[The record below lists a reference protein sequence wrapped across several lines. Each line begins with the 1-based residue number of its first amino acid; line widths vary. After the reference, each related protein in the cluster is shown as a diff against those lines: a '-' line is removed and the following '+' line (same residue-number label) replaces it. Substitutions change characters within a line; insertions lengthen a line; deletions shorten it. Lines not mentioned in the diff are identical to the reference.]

1 MSTASENPMS
11 NKVHPT
17 LVSMDE
23 AIAMINTVVAKGT
36 NHDFSLPKRVGHT
49 TVMSICCTPCVLW
62 SSVWRCLCCPIQC
75 FTAKHVKGNPIGAL
89 FTDSPCTNCSDKCI
103 SESYTAIYKKNKIKN
118 TTNSTGVIL
127 YAATKIS
134 DPNIPV
140 KTKYAIV
147 DLISPI
153 LPFATSLTPQG
164 VLKHADSLT

>member
-1 MSTASENPMS
+1 MS
-11 NKVHPT
+11 NKVRPT

-23 AIAMINTVVAKGT
+23 AIDMINAVVAKGT
-36 NHDFSLPKRVGHT
+36 NHDLSLSKRVGHT

-75 FTAKHVKGNPIGAL
+75 VTAKHVNGNPLGAL
-89 FTDSPCTNCSDKCI
+89 LTDSACTNCSDTCI
-103 SESYTAIYKKNKIKN
+103 SDSYTAIYKKNKIIN
-118 TTNSTGVIL
+118 TTNSTGVIR

-147 DLISPI
+147 DLISPL
-153 LPFATSLTPQG
+153 LPYATPMTPQG
-164 VLKHADSLT
+164 ILKHAETLT